1 LIILKEVVLMSVYN
15 ENKLRRKKNIYRIR
29 LGFLILLNNP
39 MLNVVWIPVIL
50 MIIIFDNL
58 KNIYISSLNVPKIL
72 SSVLYISE
80 KILTFLIP
88 AILVFTVIYVIGE
101 FLAKSD
107 ENNLLLAFDEKDLKK
122 GNPILI
128 SKKKMNNKKV
138 VLREFYTNIPLN
150 KWNEKKE
157 DIAHIMDI
165 TIIGNIQYSKKNLI
179 QFKSVIGRTPKESVD
194 LYDDI

>member
-1 LIILKEVVLMSVYN
+1 MSVYN

-194 LYDDI
+194 IYDDI

>member
-1 LIILKEVVLMSVYN
+1 MSIYN

-29 LGFLILLNNP
+29 LGFLTLLNNP

-107 ENNLLLAFDEKDLKK
+107 ENNLLLAFDEKD
-122 GNPILI
+122 
-128 SKKKMNNKKV
+128 
-138 VLREFYTNIPLN
+138 F
-150 KWNEKKE
+150 
-157 DIAHIMDI
+157 
-165 TIIGNIQYSKKNLI
+165 
-179 QFKSVIGRTPKESVD
+179 
-194 LYDDI
+194 